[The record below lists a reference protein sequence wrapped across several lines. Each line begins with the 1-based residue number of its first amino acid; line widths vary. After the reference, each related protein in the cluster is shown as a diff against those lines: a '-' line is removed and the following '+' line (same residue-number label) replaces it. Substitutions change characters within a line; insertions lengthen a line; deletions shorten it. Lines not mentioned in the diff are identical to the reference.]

1 MVIFAIEKEVPMGI
15 VFGLGII
22 SFTLVGLLWII
33 SSIFHRPLIGWEIN
47 KIGKEQGEKDEI
59 INEDKAAV
67 TVATWTILHPP
78 S

>member
-1 MVIFAIEKEVPMGI
+1 MIIM
-15 VFGLGII
+15 FGLGII

-33 SSIFHRPLIGWEIN
+33 SSILHHPLIGWEIK

-59 INEDKAAV
+59 IDEDKAAV